1 MMTHESVPLRGRAV
15 SFYAV
20 GLCIM
25 ASLIGVPDAQGL
37 VVKVATAD
45 RGILGTWEATD
56 RVWHIEFAP
65 GGVIRMRTYGPA
77 KTGTYRLDANG
88 ILWVRMDNG
97 QDYRAPLKLV
107 HQNQLLIM
115 KPDGSI
121 ITFRR
126 VE

>member
-1 MMTHESVPLRGRAV
+1 MMTHASVPLRASAV
-15 SFYAV
+15 ILCAV
-20 GLCIM
+20 GLCLM

-37 VVKVATAD
+37 VVKVAGVEK
-45 RGILGTWEATD
+45 GILGTWEATD
-56 RVWHIEFAP
+56 RAWHIEFAP
-65 GGVIRMRTYGPA
+65 DGVIRMRTHGPA
-77 KTGTYRLDANG
+77 KTGTYRHDAHG
-88 ILWVRMDNG
+88 ILWVQMDNG

>member
-1 MMTHESVPLRGRAV
+1 MMTHESVPLRESAV
-15 SFYAV
+15 LFYAV
-20 GLCIM
+20 GLCLM
-25 ASLIGVPDAQGL
+25 ASLLGVPDVQGL
-37 VVKVATAD
+37 VVKVGTAD

-56 RVWHIEFAP
+56 RKWHIEFAP
-65 GGVIRMRTYGPA
+65 DGVIRMRTHGPA
-77 KTGTYRLDANG
+77 KTGTYQLDAHG

-107 HQNQLLIM
+107 RQDRLLIM
-115 KPDGSI
+115 KPDRSI

>member
-1 MMTHESVPLRGRAV
+1 MMTHESVPLRGSAV
-15 SFYAV
+15 LFCAV
-20 GLCIM
+20 GLCLM
-25 ASLIGVPDAQGL
+25 ASLLGVPDAQGL
-37 VVKVATAD
+37 VVKAGTAD
-45 RGILGTWEATD
+45 RGILGTWEAAD
-56 RVWHIEFAP
+56 RAWHIEFGP
-65 GGVIRMRTYGPA
+65 NGVIRMRTHGPA
-77 KTGTYRLDANG
+77 KAGTYRLDAHG

>member
-1 MMTHESVPLRGRAV
+1 MMTHESIPLRGSAV
-15 SFYAV
+15 LFCAV
-20 GLCIM
+20 GLCLM
-25 ASLIGVPDAQGL
+25 AWLLGAPDAQGL
-37 VVKVATAD
+37 VVKVGTAD

-56 RVWHIEFAP
+56 RAWHIEFAP
-65 GGVIRMRTYGPA
+65 DGVIRMRTHGPA
-77 KTGTYRLDANG
+77 KTGTYRLDAHG

-97 QDYRAPLKLV
+97 QDYRAPLKLA
-107 HQNQLLIM
+107 HQDQLLIM

>member
-1 MMTHESVPLRGRAV
+1 MMTHESVPLRKSAV
-15 SFYAV
+15 IFCAV
-20 GLCIM
+20 GLCLM

-37 VVKVATAD
+37 MVKVATAD
-45 RGILGTWEATD
+45 RGLLGTWEATD
-56 RVWHIEFAP
+56 RAWHIEFAP
-65 GGVIRMRTYGPA
+65 DGVIWMRTHGPA
-77 KTGTYRLDANG
+77 KTGTYRLDAKG

-97 QDYRAPLKLV
+97 QDYRVPLKLV

>member
-1 MMTHESVPLRGRAV
+1 MMKHESVPLRGSTV
-15 SFYAV
+15 LFWTV
-20 GLCIM
+20 GLCLM
-25 ASLIGVPDAQGL
+25 ASLLGVPDTQGL
-37 VVKVATAD
+37 VVKVGTAD
-45 RGILGTWEATD
+45 RGILGSWEATD
-56 RVWHIEFAP
+56 PVWHIEFAP
-65 GGVIRMRTYGPA
+65 DGVIRMKTHGPA
-77 KTGTYRLDANG
+77 KTGTYRHDAHG

-97 QDYRAPLKLV
+97 QDYRVPLKLV

>member
-1 MMTHESVPLRGRAV
+1 MMKHESVPLRGSV
-15 SFYAV
+15 VLFCAV
-20 GLCIM
+20 GLCLM
-25 ASLIGVPDAQGL
+25 ASLLGVPDAQGL
-37 VVKVATAD
+37 VVKVGTAD

-56 RVWHIEFAP
+56 RVWYIEFAP
-65 GGVIRMRTYGPA
+65 DGVIRMRTHGPA
-77 KTGTYRLDANG
+77 KTGTYRHDAHG

-107 HQNQLLIM
+107 RQDRLLIM

>member
-1 MMTHESVPLRGRAV
+1 MMTHESVPLRGSAV
-15 SFYAV
+15 LFRAV
-20 GLCIM
+20 GLCLM
-25 ASLIGVPDAQGL
+25 AWLLGAPDAQGL
-37 VVKVATAD
+37 VVKVGTAD
-45 RGILGTWEATD
+45 RGILGTWEAAD

-65 GGVIRMRTYGPA
+65 DGVIRMRTHGPA
-77 KTGTYRLDANG
+77 KTGTYRLDAHG

-97 QDYRAPLKLV
+97 QDYRAPLKLA
-107 HQNQLLIM
+107 HQDQLLIM

>member
-1 MMTHESVPLRGRAV
+1 MTHESVPLRGSAV
-15 SFYAV
+15 IFAV

-25 ASLIGVPDAQGL
+25 ASLIGVPDARGL
-37 VVKVATAD
+37 VVRVATAARD
-45 RGILGTWEATD
+45 ILGTWEATD
-56 RVWHIEFAP
+56 RAWHIEFAP
-65 GGVIRMRTYGPA
+65 AGVIRMRTHGPA
-77 KTGTYRLDANG
+77 RTGTYRLDATG

-97 QDYRAPLKLV
+97 QDYRAPLRPV
-107 HQNQLLIM
+107 HQDQLLIM

>member
-1 MMTHESVPLRGRAV
+1 MMKHESVPLRESVVIFCAM
-15 SFYAV
+15 

-25 ASLIGVPDAQGL
+25 ALLIGVPDAQGL

-56 RVWHIEFAP
+56 RPWHIEFAP
-65 GGVIRMRTYGPA
+65 EGVIRMRTHGPA
-77 KTGTYRLDANG
+77 KTGTYRLDARG
-88 ILWVRMDNG
+88 ILWVQMDNG

-107 HQNQLLIM
+107 HQDQLLIM
-115 KPDGSI
+115 KSDGSI

-126 VE
+126 VK

>member
-1 MMTHESVPLRGRAV
+1 MMKYESVPLRENAV
-15 SFYAV
+15 IFCAV

-25 ASLIGVPDAQGL
+25 ASLLGVPDAQGL
-37 VVKVATAD
+37 VAKAAAAD

-56 RVWHIEFAP
+56 RAWHIEFAP
-65 GGVIRMRTYGPA
+65 DGVIRMRTHGPA
-77 KTGTYRLDANG
+77 KTGTYRLDAKG

-107 HQNQLLIM
+107 HQDQLLIM
-115 KPDGSI
+115 KPDRSF

>member
-1 MMTHESVPLRGRAV
+1 MMKHKRVPLRGSTV
-15 SFYAV
+15 LFCTV
-20 GLCIM
+20 GLCLM
-25 ASLIGVPDAQGL
+25 ASLLGVADAQGL
-37 VVKVATAD
+37 VVKVGTAD
-45 RGILGTWEATD
+45 RGILGTWEAAD

-65 GGVIRMRTYGPA
+65 DGVIRMRTHGPA
-77 KTGTYRLDANG
+77 KTGTYRHDAHG

>member
-1 MMTHESVPLRGRAV
+1 
-15 SFYAV
+15 
-20 GLCIM
+20 M
-25 ASLIGVPDAQGL
+25 ASLLSVPDVQGL
-37 VVKVATAD
+37 VVKVGMAD
-45 RGILGTWEATD
+45 KSIVGTWEAVD

-65 GGVIRMRTYGPA
+65 DGVIRMRTHGPT
-77 KTGTYRLDANG
+77 KTGTFRYEAPG

-121 ITFRR
+121 ITFKR

>member
-1 MMTHESVPLRGRAV
+1 MMQHTSVSLRGSPV
-15 SFYAV
+15 LCCAV
-20 GLCIM
+20 GLCLM
-25 ASLIGVPDAQGL
+25 ASLLGVPDAQSL

-45 RGILGTWEATD
+45 QAILGTWEATD
-56 RVWHIEFAP
+56 RAWHIEFAP
-65 GGVIRMRTYGPA
+65 DGVIRMRTHGPA
-77 KTGTYRLDANG
+77 KTGTYRLDAHG

-115 KPDGSI
+115 KADRSF